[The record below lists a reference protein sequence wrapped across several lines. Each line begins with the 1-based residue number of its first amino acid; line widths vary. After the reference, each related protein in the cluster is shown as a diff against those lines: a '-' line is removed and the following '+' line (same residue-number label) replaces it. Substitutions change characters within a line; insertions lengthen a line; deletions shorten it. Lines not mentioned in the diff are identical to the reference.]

1 MNYPYNTIVVVDDNT
16 AILTALKIC
25 LAAEFEHVVTLTSPD
40 TLVATLANEQNV
52 DAVLLDMN
60 FSLGVNTGQDGLFW
74 LRTIKKLH
82 PNTPVVLI
90 TAYADVQL
98 AVNGLKYGAAD
109 FVTKPW
115 DNDNLIGV
123 LRDAIDSNREVV
135 PLDQMEQAALDID
148 VRGMRVSAKYL
159 IERQRYEGSVKLVGV
174 PFFDGDGVR
183 HLYSINNTDT
193 PLIARW
199 LLGRHPD
206 LDIETRKSVYGD
218 KEAAQE
224 ARGD

>member
-115 DNDNLIGV
+115 DNDKLIGV

-135 PLDQMEQAALDID
+135 PLDQMEQEHVQRAVGQCRGNMSKAAEMLGIT
-148 VRGMRVSAKYL
+148 
-159 IERQRYEGSVKLVGV
+159 RQTLYKKL
-174 PFFDGDGVR
+174 
-183 HLYSINNTDT
+183 
-193 PLIARW
+193 
-199 LLGRHPD
+199 
-206 LDIETRKSVYGD
+206 K
-218 KEAAQE
+218 K
-224 ARGD
+224 

>member
-1 MNYPYNTIVVVDDNT
+1 MKIIQLILYFCKWLKQIDENMNYPYSTIVVVDDNS

-40 TLVATLANEQNV
+40 MLVATLANEQNV

-115 DNDNLIGV
+115 DNDKLIGV
-123 LRDAIDSNREVV
+123 LCDAIDSNREVV
-135 PLDQMEQAALDID
+135 PLDQMEQEHVQRAVEQCRGNMIKAAEMLGIT
-148 VRGMRVSAKYL
+148 
-159 IERQRYEGSVKLVGV
+159 RQTLYKKL
-174 PFFDGDGVR
+174 
-183 HLYSINNTDT
+183 
-193 PLIARW
+193 
-199 LLGRHPD
+199 
-206 LDIETRKSVYGD
+206 K
-218 KEAAQE
+218 K
-224 ARGD
+224 

>member
-1 MNYPYNTIVVVDDNT
+1 MTHTYNTLVVVDDNP

-25 LAAEFEHVVTLTSPD
+25 LVAEFERIVTLTSPD
-40 TLVATLANEQNV
+40 TLVATLAKEEAV

-82 PNTPVVLI
+82 PNTPVILI

-115 DNDNLIGV
+115 DNDRLIAA
-123 LRDAIDSNREVV
+123 LHEAIDKSREVI
-135 PLDQMEQAALDID
+135 PLEQMEQEHVQRAVDQCHGNMSRTAEMLGIT
-148 VRGMRVSAKYL
+148 
-159 IERQRYEGSVKLVGV
+159 RQTLYKKL
-174 PFFDGDGVR
+174 
-183 HLYSINNTDT
+183 
-193 PLIARW
+193 
-199 LLGRHPD
+199 
-206 LDIETRKSVYGD
+206 K
-218 KEAAQE
+218 K
-224 ARGD
+224 

>member
-40 TLVATLANEQNV
+40 TLVATLTNEQNV

-115 DNDNLIGV
+115 DNDKLIGV

-135 PLDQMEQAALDID
+135 PLDQMEQEYVQRAVEQCRGNMSKAAEMLGIT
-148 VRGMRVSAKYL
+148 
-159 IERQRYEGSVKLVGV
+159 RQTLYKKL
-174 PFFDGDGVR
+174 
-183 HLYSINNTDT
+183 
-193 PLIARW
+193 
-199 LLGRHPD
+199 
-206 LDIETRKSVYGD
+206 K
-218 KEAAQE
+218 K
-224 ARGD
+224 

>member
-1 MNYPYNTIVVVDDNT
+1 MIETYCDTILVVDDNQ

-25 LAAEFEHVVTLTSPD
+25 LAGAFRRVLTLESPD
-40 TLVATLANEQNV
+40 NLVATLKKEDV
-52 DAVLLDMN
+52 DVVLLDMN
-60 FSLGVNTGQDGLFW
+60 FSLGVNTGHDGLFW

-115 DNDNLIGV
+115 DNDKLIGV

-135 PLDQMEQAALDID
+135 PLDQMEQEHVQRAVEQCRGNMSKAAEMLGIT
-148 VRGMRVSAKYL
+148 
-159 IERQRYEGSVKLVGV
+159 RQTLYKKL
-174 PFFDGDGVR
+174 
-183 HLYSINNTDT
+183 
-193 PLIARW
+193 
-199 LLGRHPD
+199 
-206 LDIETRKSVYGD
+206 K
-218 KEAAQE
+218 K
-224 ARGD
+224 